1 MSQLWAKS
9 IEDGDE
15 MAGVHKGGPRSPW
28 MLGPLQCGLERCD
41 LKLFTKAVG
50 CPKKPDEEQQSWN
63 QGAGCKSLR
72 TG

>member
-1 MSQLWAKS
+1 
-9 IEDGDE
+9 
-15 MAGVHKGGPRSPW
+15 